1 MDVTSTNNLTSLT
14 STDNTVTASANDAS
28 AIKNEFMTLMIA
40 QIQNQDPTNPIEGA
54 EYVAQLAQFSQV
66 ESLEQMRANQSS
78 QMVMMENLGVVQSA
92 HLVGKNAMV
101 PASEFTLADSPL
113 EGKVFLGSA
122 TESLSVDLIDKS
134 GEVVHTIELGS
145 QAAGDIAFNIDPAAH
160 GLAPGD
166 YNLVARTTNGEDTET
181 ADTFIQAEIEKIHF
195 VSASGVMMAELGNG
209 LGTLSV
215 LEISEVS

>member
-1 MDVTSTNNLTSLT
+1 MDVTSTSNLTSLT

-166 YNLVARTTNGEDTET
+166 YNLVARTTNGEDTAT